1 MKCLVQERKRHAK
14 LLTPAAQTTSIS
26 YIRQQQ
32 TNKFQPFSQNLK
44 GTNSSSGVRSESLSV
59 FMFAEAGKLVGSKT
73 NATKARLN
81 LIAWP
86 ASIDGVHCQRRT

>member
-14 LLTPAAQTTSIS
+14 LVTPAAQTTS
-26 YIRQQQ
+26 IRQQQ

-59 FMFAEAGKLVGSKT
+59 FMFAKAGKLVGSKT

>member
-1 MKCLVQERKRHAK
+1 MSCAGTQEACKTFNTSSTNNIYK
-14 LLTPAAQTTSIS
+14 LYKAA
-26 YIRQQQ
+26 